1 MDYLQ
6 TTNQLCSPSCIIS
19 MNRLSD
25 EIAIVTG
32 GGRGIGEAIARMF
45 AREGAA
51 VLIADR
57 DGDSA
62 TRVASEICAA
72 GGKAVATTTDI
83 SDPKQVDAMAQVVKE
98 KFGPASILINNAGI
112 SVFSDPLKL
121 TDADWRKCMSVDLEG
136 VWYCTRAVLPGM
148 LARNGGS
155 IVNIASIHSFKIIPG
170 CFPYPVAK
178 HGLIGMTRALAVEYG
193 PQGVRVNAVCP
204 SYIDTKMNTDWFN
217 ARPDP
222 AAARAAAEN
231 WHPLKRLGTAEEVAY
246 AALYL
251 ASKESGFV
259 TGSSLMIDGGR
270 SIVYHD

>member
-1 MDYLQ
+1 M
-6 TTNQLCSPSCIIS
+6 S
-19 MNRLSD
+19 RLRN

-62 TRVASEICAA
+62 IRVASEIRTA
-72 GGKAVATTTDI
+72 GGKAAAATTDV
-83 SDPKQVDAMAQVVKE
+83 SDPKQVDAMARAIKDA
-98 KFGPASILINNAGI
+98 FGPASILINNAGV
-112 SVFSDPLKL
+112 SVFADPLEL
-121 TDADWRKCMSVDLEG
+121 TDADWKKCMSVDLEG
-136 VWYCTRAVLPGM
+136 AWYCTRAVLPDM
-148 LARNGGS
+148 LAKGGGS
-155 IVNIASIHSFKIIPG
+155 IVNIASLHSFKIIKG

-217 ARPDP
+217 TRPDP

-231 WHPLKRLGTAEEVAY
+231 WHPLKRMGTTEEVAY

-259 TGSSLMIDGGR
+259 TGTSLMIDGGR

>member
-1 MDYLQ
+1 
-6 TTNQLCSPSCIIS
+6 

-51 VLIADR
+51 VLIADQ
-57 DGDSA
+57 DGESA
-62 TRVASEICAA
+62 ARVAAEIRNA
-72 GGKAVATTTDI
+72 GGRAAASTIDV
-83 SDPKQVDAMAQVVKE
+83 SDPRQVETMTQAARNT
-98 KFGPASILINNAGI
+98 FGPTSILINNAGI
-112 SVFSDPLKL
+112 SVFADPLQL
-121 TDADWRKCMSVDLEG
+121 TDSDWRKCMSVDLEG
-136 VWYCTRAVLPGM
+136 VWYCTRAVLPDM
-148 LARNGGS
+148 LAKGVGS
-155 IVNIASIHSFKIIPG
+155 IVNIASIHSFQIIKG

-193 PQGVRVNAVCP
+193 ARGVRVNAVCP
-204 SYIDTKMNTDWFN
+204 SYIDTQMNTDWFN
-217 ARPDP
+217 TTPDP
-222 AAARAAAEN
+222 AATRAAAEN
-231 WHPLKRLGTAEEVAY
+231 WHPLKRMGTTDEVAY

-251 ASKESGFV
+251 ASREAGFV

>member
-1 MDYLQ
+1 MRKGHL
-6 TTNQLCSPSCIIS
+6 PSFFLWPGDTPMS
-19 MNRLSD
+19 RLLN

-51 VLIADR
+51 VLIADK

-62 TRVASEICAA
+62 ARVASEILTA
-72 GGKAVATTTDI
+72 GGKAAATTTDV
-83 SDPKQVDAMAQVVKE
+83 SDSKQVDAMALAVRDT
-98 KFGPASILINNAGI
+98 FGPASILINNAGI
-112 SVFSDPLKL
+112 SVFADPLKL
-121 TDADWRKCMSVDLEG
+121 TDDEWKKCMSVDLEG

-148 LARNGGS
+148 LDQGIGS
-155 IVNIASIHSFKIIPG
+155 IVNIASIHSFQIIKG

-193 PQGVRVNAVCP
+193 SQGVRVNAVCP

-217 ARPDP
+217 TTPDP
-222 AAARAAAEN
+222 AATRAAAEN
-231 WHPLKRLGTAEEVAY
+231 WHPLKRMGTVDEVAY

-251 ASKESGFV
+251 ASRESGFV